1 MAYTKL
7 GLTPDGSSTYFLPRI
22 VGLRR
27 ALELTLTNRMLSAR
41 EALEW
46 GIVTTVV
53 PDSALTVASTEMAK
67 RLASGPTR
75 AFGGAKR
82 LIHSGFSE
90 TIETQ
95 MELEARLIAEL
106 AKSED
111 GQEGIKAFLE
121 KRPAKFAGR

>member
-41 EALEW
+41 EAMKW

-53 PDSALTVASTEMAK
+53 PT
-67 RLASGPTR
+67 P
-75 AFGGAKR
+75 
-82 LIHSGFSE
+82 H
-90 TIETQ
+90 
-95 MELEARLIAEL
+95 
-106 AKSED
+106 
-111 GQEGIKAFLE
+111 
-121 KRPAKFAGR
+121 

>member
-22 VGLRR
+22 VGLR

-41 EALEW
+41 EAMKW

-95 MELEARLIAEL
+95 MELDPTHRGT
-106 AKSED
+106 
-111 GQEGIKAFLE
+111 GQERRRA
-121 KRPAKFAGR
+121 RRN

>member
-22 VGLRR
+22 VGLR

-41 EALEW
+41 EAMKW
-46 GIVTTVV
+46 GIVT
-53 PDSALTVASTEMAK
+53 TVASTEMAK

-121 KRPAKFAGR
+121 